1 MSFSVQSST
10 ASYLAYAA
18 SAATGAKGVAAN
30 DDAAKAGNQA
40 AAVDGAQGAAGQPD
54 ATEQNFLDYARMS
67 VAERIRKHYLEK
79 AGVTEEQLGQLDADA
94 RAKIEEEI
102 RNKVRESLHQNG
114 GKDSGTIANI
124 VV

>member
-30 DDAAKAGNQA
+30 DDAQSGSQTS
-40 AAVDGAQGAAGQPD
+40 AVDGAQGAAGQPD

-114 GKDSGTIANI
+114 GKDSGSIANI

>member
-1 MSFSVQSST
+1 MSLSVQSST

-30 DDAAKAGNQA
+30 DDAAKGSSQA

-79 AGVTEEQLGQLDADA
+79 AGMTEEQLGQLDADA

-102 RNKVRESLHQNG
+102 RNKVRESLHQAG

>member
-1 MSFSVQSST
+1 MSFAVQSST

-18 SAATGAKGVAAN
+18 TAVKGAAAN
-30 DDAAKAGNQA
+30 DDPSQATGQTA
-40 AAVDGAQGAAGQPD
+40 AADATKTAPGQPD

-79 AGVTEEQLGQLDADA
+79 AGMTEEQLGQLDADA

-102 RNKVRESLHQNG
+102 RNKVRESLLQNG
-114 GKDSGTIANI
+114 GKDSGSIANI